1 MTILLSILLIISLFE
16 TFYLLIKIRNLKK
29 INASDHEYEKMVN
42 KYSPIGTIT
51 LIISIILL
59 VIAFVIL

>member
-1 MTILLSILLIISLFE
+1 MIILLSILLIISLFE

-29 INASDHEYEKMVN
+29 RNAADHEYEKMVN

-51 LIISIILL
+51 LIISII
-59 VIAFVIL
+59 

>member
-1 MTILLSILLIISLFE
+1 MIILLSILLIISLFE

-29 INASDHEYEKMVN
+29 RNASDREYEKMVN

-59 VIAFVIL
+59 VIAFV

>member
-1 MTILLSILLIISLFE
+1 MIILLSILLIISLFE

-29 INASDHEYEKMVN
+29 RNAADHEYEKMVN
-42 KYSPIGTIT
+42 KYSHIGTIT

>member
-1 MTILLSILLIISLFE
+1 MIILLSILLIISLFE

-59 VIAFVIL
+59 VIAFVIQ